1 MPPDPLAR
9 SRLGNRS
16 VFILDPR
23 LSMLLRWFIRKITKI
38 GRVFAQDVPNRV
50 WKRAFYT
57 NDDLSVSATLT
68 KPVVNAYAS

>member
-57 NDDLSVSATLT
+57 NDDLSVSAT
-68 KPVVNAYAS
+68 